1 MPNGSLKKYIFSHT
15 EASNSLS
22 CKKLYD
28 ISLGVVRGIEYLHND
43 RPSMDK
49 VLEMLEEEEE
59 DGDLEIPN
67 KPYFYPQDQPVADV
81 GDDDISSSWS
91 SYGTS
96 VSDPRE
102 PT

>member
-1 MPNGSLKKYIFSHT
+1 
-15 EASNSLS
+15 
-22 CKKLYD
+22 
-28 ISLGVVRGIEYLHND
+28 
-43 RPSMDK
+43 MDK

-59 DGDLEIPN
+59 EEEEDGNLQIPN

-81 GDDDISSSWS
+81 GDDNISSSWS
-91 SYGTS
+91 SYSTS

>member
-1 MPNGSLKKYIFSHT
+1 
-15 EASNSLS
+15 
-22 CKKLYD
+22 
-28 ISLGVVRGIEYLHND
+28 
-43 RPSMDK
+43 MDK
-49 VLEMLEEEEE
+49 VLEMLEEE
-59 DGDLEIPN
+59 DGGDLEIPN

-81 GDDDISSSWS
+81 GDDNISSSWS